1 MKWGGKGKQE
11 EKGKQEKKDKQEKK
25 ERGKKGTLLRLGGY
39 LMHYKWYLAAALL
52 LTVGSNLFALIGPML
67 SGYAVDAIEPG
78 PGRVIFSRVFY
89 YAAWMAVFMWYP
101 LFFLICFRY

>member
-67 SGYAVDAIEPG
+67 SAEFSIMRPG
-78 PGRVIFSRVFY
+78 WRF
-89 YAAWMAVFMWYP
+89 FMWYP

>member
-39 LMHYKWYLAAALL
+39 LMHYKW
-52 LTVGSNLFALIGPML
+52 
-67 SGYAVDAIEPG
+67 
-78 PGRVIFSRVFY
+78 
-89 YAAWMAVFMWYP
+89 
-101 LFFLICFRY
+101 

>member
-52 LTVGSNLFALIGPML
+52 LTVGSNLFALIWTL
-67 SGYAVDAIEPG
+67 SPC
-78 PGRVIFSRVFY
+78 RV
-89 YAAWMAVFMWYP
+89 AVF
-101 LFFLICFRY
+101 LFSGG